1 MDLAIKELEYLKR
14 TPGFAGV
21 ESGSNINGIGVG
33 DLRLDPFFEAC
44 EALERLIQTNARR
57 FLGL

>member
-21 ESGSNINGIGVG
+21 EIGSNINGIVVG
-33 DLRLDPFFEAC
+33 D
-44 EALERLIQTNARR
+44 
-57 FLGL
+57 